1 MIHIDFDI
9 YKLTILFFCIFI
21 DDFVSLIMLVPSLK
35 YTSLGLCSFT
45 FAVSR

>member
-21 DDFVSLIMLVPSLK
+21 DDFVSLIMFVPSLK

-45 FAVSR
+45 FALSR